1 MKKSKIL
8 VLSLCIA
15 LLACMAFAFNSAA
28 AEEEGN
34 VAILSKNVS
43 YSSNIEM
50 LFAVD
55 ATLEEADDVVVT
67 YYFESA
73 PDVIYTASLNDV
85 ANPDTV
91 FTDAEGVKHPS
102 FSTIG
107 IPAKE
112 YGEKVYVAAQMKGA
126 AAEAEYVEYS
136 VAEYFYEKLFAGEYI
151 YATEGADYN
160 RKDLY
165 LSYLRCGAAAQ
176 NVLINDKHPDK
187 AETVVTKYNY
197 VALGNGVAGAESGFY
212 ADGESLTLT
221 YGGTAP
227 ANKQFSGW
235 QIAKFDGLDAT
246 AEYSELSESSCTITV
261 DGIYIVAPA
270 FIDALPGGNGAYYN
284 AYKNSAIGGT
294 MLDFSSE
301 TDASIG
307 SSFASFNGGAYCT
320 LSILSDAKYVRY
332 EKTTD
337 YASNIQR
344 ALRFTA
350 ADEST
355 NATVIEM
362 DLRIGGVAAGT
373 SFFSVITVDNR
384 GFRRDIYLNCDRN
397 GMIQFRN
404 SENHETAEGYVGLNT
419 DQWYNVRIVIS
430 ADQNAN
436 STESGVAEIYI
447 NNEFACKTTLFGR
460 GTNSGSDIVLQL
472 RSSSSIGA
480 YMEFDNVYVGHIVNE

>member
-67 YYFESA
+67 YYFQSA
-73 PDVIYTASLNDV
+73 PDAIYTASLNDV

-136 VAEYFYEKLFAGEYI
+136 VAEYFYEKLFAGKYI

-176 NVLINDKHPDK
+176 NVLINDKYPDK

-221 YGGTAP
+221 YGGTTP

-235 QIAKFDGLDAT
+235 QITKFDGLDASPV
-246 AEYSELSESSCTITV
+246 YSELAENSYALTV

-307 SSFASFNGGAYCT
+307 STFASFNGGANST
-320 LSILSDAKYVRY
+320 LSIRSDAKYVRY
-332 EKTTD
+332 EKTKD

-344 ALRFTA
+344 ALRFEA
-350 ADEST
+350 ADAST
-355 NATVIEM
+355 DATVIEM

-404 SENHETAEGYVGLNT
+404 SGNYETAEGYVGLNA

-436 STESGVAEIYI
+436 STESGVADIYI
-447 NNEFACKTTLFGR
+447 NNEFACKTTLFGK
-460 GTNSGSDIVLQL
+460 GTNTGSDVVLQL
-472 RSSSSIGA
+472 RSASSIGA

>member
-1 MKKSKIL
+1 MKKTRIL
-8 VLSLCIA
+8 VLALAFA
-15 LLACMAFAFNSAA
+15 LLVISVFAFSTG
-28 AEEEGN
+28 AEEDGN
-34 VAILSKNVS
+34 IAIISKNVS

-55 ATLEEADDVVVT
+55 ATLEQADDVVVT

-91 FTDAEGVKHPS
+91 YTDAEGVKHPS

-112 YGEKVYVAAQMKGA
+112 YGEKVYVAAQMKGTSV
-126 AAEAEYVEYS
+126 EAEYIEYS
-136 VAEYFYEKLFAGEYI
+136 VAEYFYDKLFAGEYI

-176 NVLINDKHPDK
+176 NVLINDKYPEK
-187 AETVVTKYNY
+187 AETVVTKYNF
-197 VALGNGVAGAESGFY
+197 VALKSGIVGAESGFY
-212 ADGESLTLT
+212 ADGDSLTLT
-221 YGGTAP
+221 YDGAIP

-235 QIAKFDGLDAT
+235 QIAKFEGLDAT
-246 AEYSELSESSCTITV
+246 AEYLELTESSCTLTV
-261 DGIYIVAPA
+261 DGIYIVAPT
-270 FIDALPGGNGAYYN
+270 FIDALPGGNGEYYS
-284 AYKNSAIGGT
+284 AYKNSTISGT
-294 MLDFSSE
+294 LLDFSSE
-301 TDASIG
+301 TDSSIG
-307 SSFASFNGGAYCT
+307 STFASFNGGAYSS
-320 LSILSDAKYVRY
+320 LSVLSDAKYVRY
-332 EKTTD
+332 EKTRD

-344 ALRFTA
+344 ALSFSA
-350 ADEST
+350 ADAST
-355 NATVIEM
+355 DVTVIEM

-384 GFRRDIYLNCDRN
+384 GFRRDIYLNCDKN

-404 SENHETAEGYVGLNT
+404 SEGYEIAEGYAGLNA
-419 DQWYNVRIVIS
+419 DRWYNVRIVIS

-436 STESGVAEIYI
+436 TSESGLAEIYI
-447 NNEFACKTTLFGR
+447 NNEFACKTTLFGK
-460 GTNSGSDIVLQL
+460 GTNAGSDVVLQL
-472 RSSSSIGA
+472 RSTSATGA
-480 YMEFDNVYVGHIVNE
+480 YIEFDNVYVGHFENN

>member
-1 MKKSKIL
+1 MKKSRIL
-8 VLSLCIA
+8 VLVLTLA
-15 LLACMAFAFNSAA
+15 LIVCAAFAITASA
-28 AEEEGN
+28 EEGN
-34 VAILSKNVS
+34 VAILSKNVA
-43 YSSNIEM
+43 YSSNVQM
-50 LFAVD
+50 MFAVD
-55 ATLEEADDVVVT
+55 VTVEEANDVVVT

-73 PDVIYTASLNDV
+73 PEAICTATLNNV
-85 ANPDTV
+85 ANPDTIY
-91 FTDAEGVKHPS
+91 TDEEGVKHPS

-112 YGEKVYVAAQMKGA
+112 YGDKVYVAAQMKGA

-176 NVLINDKHPDK
+176 NVLINDKYPDK

-221 YGGTAP
+221 YGGTTP

-235 QIAKFDGLDAT
+235 QITRFEGVEALPEYT
-246 AEYSELSESSCTITV
+246 ESAESIYALTV
-261 DGIYIVAPA
+261 DGNYIVAPA

-284 AYKNSAIGGT
+284 AYKNSTIGGT

-307 SSFASFNGGAYCT
+307 SSFASFNAGAYST
-320 LSILSDAKYVRY
+320 LSVLSDAKYIRY
-332 EKTTD
+332 EKTQD

-344 ALRFTA
+344 ALSFSA
-350 ADEST
+350 ADAST
-355 NATVIEM
+355 DATVIEM

-384 GFRRDIYLNCDRN
+384 GFRRDIYLNCDKN

-404 SENHETAEGYVGLNT
+404 SASHETAAGYVGLNT

-430 ADQNAN
+430 AEQNAN

-447 NNEFACKTTLFGR
+447 NNEFTCKTTLFGK
-460 GTNSGSDIVLQL
+460 GSYAGSDIVLQL
-472 RSSSSIGA
+472 RSPSSTGV
-480 YMEFDNVYVGHIVNE
+480 YMEFDNVYVGHITNE